1 MKEAKPP
8 TEQKERKAAIITGDV
23 FGKVP
28 DRSALEFH
36 NQVRELSKSIADF
49 SGRLSVVEAG
59 ACASNEQSKSEEALE
74 NLECKL
80 NSIEDSLYA
89 VKKEGEDPSICDRL
103 FVLENSTTETDLK
116 DRLDRINS
124 YVKTF
129 IKAQKALEDSLG
141 TIKSLKNKVE
151 DSLITVKNVENK
163 VKDSLITVKSLD
175 NKVKDN
181 LIAVKSLD
189 NSVKDNKTLIQN
201 VRLEANDNIDLLKTR
216 ITRLE
221 EKINLIEQLDSR
233 QRPPNRFNKWFWVCV
248 ACFGMALLIIGFN
261 IPAGLPQ
268 AVVLALGLFLPFV
281 GLSKI

>member
-163 VKDSLITVKSLD
+163 VKD
-175 NKVKDN
+175 N